1 MGKVTATFPV
11 IVPPKDGIV
20 TSKVVA
26 VKLTVSATVKVSSF
40 GTVPEFYV
48 RKSKNTFWPISKLC
62 PPDKV
67 TVQVVPF
74 AE

>member
-40 GTVPEFYV
+40 GTVPELYV
-48 RKSKNTFWPISKLC
+48 RKSKNTF
-62 PPDKV
+62 
-67 TVQVVPF
+67 
-74 AE
+74 